1 MYWAMSFNSG
11 TLSGNI
17 YLNTLLLGVVEIPA
31 IIVAYFTLNWPPLG
45 RKLTTGGSM
54 LIASLTS
61 FITIPFI
68 VIGLYLH
75 ILLINERINE

>member
-45 RKLTTGGSM
+45 RKLTTW
-54 LIASLTS
+54 
-61 FITIPFI
+61 
-68 VIGLYLH
+68 
-75 ILLINERINE
+75 RINAHRQPHQLHHHPLHCHWSVLTHTADQ